1 MSFDEYLL
9 LKKIDKQRFQ
19 NSEPRRYAEWKE
31 EFEQMHPDSFTVH
44 KKFLLNDTR
53 KKYLVR

>member
-1 MSFDEYLL
+1 MSFEDYLI
-9 LKKIDKQRFQ
+9 LKKIDRQRFLE
-19 NSEPRRYAEWKE
+19 SEPERYAEWKD
-31 EFEQMHPDSFTVH
+31 EFEQMHPDSFTVQ

>member
-1 MSFDEYLL
+1 MSFEDYLI
-9 LKKIDKQRFQ
+9 LKKIDRQRFLE
-19 NSEPRRYAEWKE
+19 SEPERYTEWKE
-31 EFEQMHPDSFTVH
+31 EFQQMHPDSFTVQ